1 MCSSVGGEGAVK
13 MVAWRLNTLFHDT
26 VDANQKGGSEYL
38 TFFPGFLN
46 VFFFFC
52 LLDWHLAMWHTIH
65 SECFLFIWVLQKV
78 EPHSRTFKFGKAHS
92 EGSFVTKDGCGPI
105 VVLRK

>member
-1 MCSSVGGEGAVK
+1 MCSSLGGEGAVK

-46 VFFFFC
+46 VFFFF
-52 LLDWHLAMWHTIH
+52 LPFGLA
-65 SECFLFIWVLQKV
+65 
-78 EPHSRTFKFGKAHS
+78 FGNVAHD
-92 EGSFVTKDGCGPI
+92 T
-105 VVLRK
+105 